1 MDKNN
6 LPIYIDANGFVHF
19 MAYAEASDGVTAS
32 TINSDYVSLDVT
44 LNAGGNKAN
53 LVTWVPVGNA
63 WDNSITS
70 NTSNA
75 PTKSSVNV
83 PSSAIASRLDSNG
96 FVHFLAYAD
105 PSNGIAASQIFTDY
119 IELEVVVWEN
129 ILVDSPWNFHDNAQ
143 LVDAETMVLNATGNY
158 QTTLIMVPAKGGDT
172 VTFSLGEGST
182 SGAYLQLTPKNSSQ
196 AGILSPTVVYAGQ
209 SKTVTAPVGTV
220 QWDVSLSNNQGAKQY
235 IFKQPMLNLGS
246 TPAPYE
252 RKKGTRMVMPIF
264 KNNLIDTNP
273 ISWIQGT
280 QVNPNDMTIV
290 WLPRFIDVLPN
301 TTYTISVSS
310 GYKIGFDEI
319 NNTVTDV
326 RSNTGNVVWNSYS
339 QTKTFTTSP
348 TTAKIRLFVQKN
360 NSSSIVVSDIAT
372 AFPQLEVGSAI
383 MSNVQINNKV
393 KKLVPKKNLFN
404 KNTVTKGYSLT
415 GIGTSNVNVT
425 FSYSDYISVK
435 PNTTYYKTATNGGEF
450 YDLNKVVISAI
461 PSGTNTNTFTTP
473 SNCYFMRMNVL
484 LDSLDSYQLEE
495 GSVATPYEPYTQ
507 VLPKAPQ
514 GLRFNGVTDF
524 IQGAYLPSIE
534 FTKSFALEGEFMIDR
549 IPTIGTH
556 ALFQN
561 SNASSRIALS
571 VTTQGHL
578 SLSYFDGTI
587 WTGKS
592 GIVPLN
598 QRVKY
603 LATCTNG
610 VLTMSINGVD
620 QTGTST
626 GYSGIDSSR
635 FTIGQATTNQS
646 NNSFL
651 GIMYSFKAT
660 DLIANQTLLN
670 YDFTNPNNIV
680 GNTVLPV
687 GKSITGMNF
696 NGTSDYLQ
704 IPALTMDAIEIDC
717 VIDSSQ
723 SASAMFLDARNG
735 LSNGHI
741 TIDGNGGG
749 WTDLQV
755 DGVPTSITS
764 GIGLVPKN
772 KRVKIKL
779 NAN

>member
-1 MDKNN
+1 
-6 LPIYIDANGFVHF
+6 
-19 MAYAEASDGVTAS
+19 
-32 TINSDYVSLDVT
+32 
-44 LNAGGNKAN
+44 
-53 LVTWVPVGNA
+53 
-63 WDNSITS
+63 
-70 NTSNA
+70 
-75 PTKSSVNV
+75 
-83 PSSAIASRLDSNG
+83 
-96 FVHFLAYAD
+96 
-105 PSNGIAASQIFTDY
+105 
-119 IELEVVVWEN
+119 
-129 ILVDSPWNFHDNAQ
+129 
-143 LVDAETMVLNATGNY
+143 
-158 QTTLIMVPAKGGDT
+158 
-172 VTFSLGEGST
+172 
-182 SGAYLQLTPKNSSQ
+182 
-196 AGILSPTVVYAGQ
+196 
-209 SKTVTAPVGTV
+209 
-220 QWDVSLSNNQGAKQY
+220 
-235 IFKQPMLNLGS
+235 
-246 TPAPYE
+246 
-252 RKKGTRMVMPIF
+252 
-264 KNNLIDTNP
+264 
-273 ISWIQGT
+273 
-280 QVNPNDMTIV
+280 
-290 WLPRFIDVLPN
+290 
-301 TTYTISVSS
+301 
-310 GYKIGFDEI
+310 
-319 NNTVTDV
+319 
-326 RSNTGNVVWNSYS
+326 
-339 QTKTFTTSP
+339 
-348 TTAKIRLFVQKN
+348 
-360 NSSSIVVSDIAT
+360 
-372 AFPQLEVGSAI
+372 
-383 MSNVQINNKV
+383 
-393 KKLVPKKNLFN
+393 
-404 KNTVTKGYSLT
+404 
-415 GIGTSNVNVT
+415 
-425 FSYSDYISVK
+425 
-435 PNTTYYKTATNGGEF
+435 
-450 YDLNKVVISAI
+450 
-461 PSGTNTNTFTTP
+461 
-473 SNCYFMRMNVL
+473 MRMNVL

-524 IQGAYLPSIE
+524 TQGAYLPSIE

-779 NAN
+779 NAINSFTDDVTIFGKWDTTGNKVKGTIYKVNFYLNGKVIYSLDLENKFYPSQNLIPDFEDSRWVFHPNTQVIGKDVLRLNSTAFGQMSTYKIDLMANQSYYLQVTTNSDRSYLAFYDVNDVEILPRQNIYNTGFKSTFTTASNVSYGILSMYAQVNGSYDFIRPQLYVLDGKQGTINGSPVKQLDSAKRKLYAKR